1 MALRIVFFGLPL
13 AALLL
18 ARDGHD
24 VALAALSRTDAV
36 GLRRARRL
44 FGPDRLLIKPKV
56 SETTTV
62 PRQVSAYGTRP
73 RRGSSRKTPADTS
86 ITTTPAASIHHAAI
100 RFAGYQ
106 TSGSSSV
113 RFTRSP

>member
-1 MALRIVFFGLPL
+1 MEAGNFLAGRGRARGPIGRCRRSGDRRISRRPAGSARQGPMALRIAFFGLPL

-56 SETTTV
+56 SDPELLARV
-62 PRQVSAYGTRP
+62 
-73 RRGSSRKTPADTS
+73 RG
-86 ITTTPAASIHHAAI
+86 
-100 RFAGYQ
+100 
-106 TSGSSSV
+106 
-113 RFTRSP
+113 